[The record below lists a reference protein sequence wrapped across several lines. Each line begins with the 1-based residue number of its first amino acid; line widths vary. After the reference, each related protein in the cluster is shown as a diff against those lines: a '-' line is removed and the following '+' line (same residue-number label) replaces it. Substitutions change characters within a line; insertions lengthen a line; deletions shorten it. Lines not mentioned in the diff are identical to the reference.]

1 MMNSLITFIEIITSI
16 LIGYYIGSKQ
26 IKDVEIIPDI
36 IKEKIKLK
44 NSPVGGVMR
53 PDGKTLFKWNN
64 PKEAEEEAE
73 MVRVIENIQNEH
85 K

>member
-1 MMNSLITFIEIITSI
+1 MNSLITFIEIIISI

-64 PKEAEEEAE
+64 PKEAEEEQE
-73 MVRVIENIQNEH
+73 MVRVIENIQNEP

>member
-1 MMNSLITFIEIITSI
+1 MNSLITFIEIIISI

-26 IKDVEIIPDI
+26 IKDVERLPEV

-53 PDGKTLFKWNN
+53 PDGKTLYKWNN
-64 PKEAEEEAE
+64 PKEAEEEEE
-73 MVRVIENIQNEH
+73 MVRVIGDIQN
-85 K
+85 KAK

>member
-1 MMNSLITFIEIITSI
+1 MNSLITFIEIIISI

-26 IKDVEIIPDI
+26 INDIQRVPEI

-53 PDGKTLFKWNN
+53 PDGKTLYKWNN
-64 PKEAEEEAE
+64 PKVAEEEEE
-73 MVRVIENIQNEH
+73 MVRVIEGIKNEP

>member
-64 PKEAEEEAE
+64 PKEAEEEQE
-73 MVRVIENIQNEH
+73 MVRVIENIQNEP

>member
-1 MMNSLITFIEIITSI
+1 MNSLITFIEIIISI

-26 IKDVEIIPDI
+26 IKDVERIPEI
-36 IKEKIKLK
+36 IKKKLELK

-53 PDGKTLFKWNN
+53 PDGKTLYKWNN

-73 MVRVIENIQNEH
+73 MVRVIENIQNEP